1 MIIRTPDHVEYTFS
15 AENKYSV
22 VPETWAHLYFI
33 LAFDRSSYEGN
44 KRNFVFSKDPAAE
57 TNERRIYVEQSFEPV
72 EQTEEELQSEQE
84 RLDAID
90 YEKFKLQYIN
100 ALNHKVAIG
109 AIDDLPDEDEIMA
122 KATEYADQKIAEL
135 HEQRAATV
143 TENDESDTDSNG
155 GTEFDRE
162 TALKRLEE
170 LGVNVQKNIGN
181 EKLKIRLAEAEAEA
195 KEKEEAD
202 KKVNTDETNTDDVS
216 TGDTSGTNT
225 SVGTDLE
232 PK

>member
-1 MIIRTPDHVEYTFS
+1 MIIRTPEHTEYVFS

-22 VPETWAHLYFI
+22 VPETWADLYFI
-33 LAFDRSSYEGN
+33 LSFDRNSFEGS
-44 KRNFVFSKDPAAE
+44 KRNFVFSKDPASK
-57 TNERRIYVEQSFEPV
+57 TNERRVYVEQTFEPV
-72 EQTEEELQSEQE
+72 EPTEDEQKAEQE

-90 YEKFKLQYIN
+90 LEKFKLQYIS
-100 ALNHKVAIG
+100 AINHKVAIG
-109 AIDDLPDEDEIMA
+109 AIDRLPDEDEIVEEA
-122 KATEYADQKIAEL
+122 IKYANEKLADLRKQ
-135 HEQRAATV
+135 
-143 TENDESDTDSNG
+143 
-155 GTEFDRE
+155 RE
-162 TALKRLEE
+162 TVVVQDEEPKGDSVEFNREEALARLEV

-202 KKVNTDETNTDDVS
+202 KKVTTDETNTGDVT
-216 TGDTSGTNT
+216 TGDTSGTDT